1 MTEVKD
7 IYAIHIIIYYI
18 DGGEMERKGRK
29 GEDGRVE
36 DTGRGKLL
44 QSGKTII
51 SHPEVYRT
59 VVSINIETSFSDC
72 QLSGLH
78 TGVYESIQL
87 MAVLFSLPPYVRR
100 ELSLQICVAV

>member
-1 MTEVKD
+1 
-7 IYAIHIIIYYI
+7 
-18 DGGEMERKGRK
+18 MEREGRK
-29 GEDGRVE
+29 GGDGPAEDAGGGNYYCPV
-36 DTGRGKLL
+36 
-44 QSGKTII
+44 KTII

-78 TGVYESIQL
+78 TGMYESIQF

-100 ELSLQICVAV
+100 ELSLQVCVAV

>member
-18 DGGEMERKGRK
+18 DGGEMEREGRK
-29 GEDGRVE
+29 GEDGAVE
-36 DTGRGKLL
+36 DTGGKLL
-44 QSGKTII
+44 LSGKTII

-78 TGVYESIQL
+78 TGVYESIQF